1 VAAVAA
7 SWDRVAA
14 SRVPSASTQRSR
26 AFVARS
32 TSDGGAASSPSI
44 AAAVRSACSRVRRAS
59 AAELPLALLLA
70 EPRLKLERD
79 VLPPC
84 SLEPFPLRFISLI
97 PAALA
102 PPPSAPYSPPPDR
115 LLADDDG
122 DGSSLAGLPAVE
134 PGVPGASAGCESAS

>member
-1 VAAVAA
+1 
-7 SWDRVAA
+7 
-14 SRVPSASTQRSR
+14 
-26 AFVARS
+26 
-32 TSDGGAASSPSI
+32 
-44 AAAVRSACSRVRRAS
+44 VRRAS

-84 SLEPFPLRFISLI
+84 SLEPFPLRWISLI

-102 PPPSAPYSPPPDR
+102 PPYSPPPDR
-115 LLADDDG
+115 LLADDGG